1 MVFTESITVL
11 KDYPKVSGGW
21 RGMQV
26 TLGDLGM
33 DLCEIVLA
41 LGGGVRECG
50 CMVGSLATV
59 SARAWCE
66 VGRLILICC
75 LTPEKFW
82 SEVAGM
88 RVIQF

>member
-1 MVFTESITVL
+1 MW
-11 KDYPKVSGGW
+11 VS
-21 RGMQV
+21 Q
-26 TLGDLGM
+26 GDLRA
-33 DLCEIVLA
+33 DFYEIVLA

-59 SARAWCE
+59 SAGAWCRF
-66 VGRLILICC
+66 GRLILICC
-75 LTPEKFW
+75 LTPGMFW